1 VKRVAI
7 VQARMT
13 SSRLP
18 GKVLMDLGGR
28 PLLEQMLD
36 RLQRAATLDEI
47 VLATTVN
54 ASDDPVVELAR
65 AKGIGHF
72 RGSEDDVLSRYIG
85 AARAARAELVVRVTS
100 DCPLI
105 DPEVLDRV
113 VARALDDTAPCDYA
127 SNTLQRTYPRGLDVE
142 ALHVDVLERIGRMA
156 RSRPAREHVTY
167 FLHAER
173 RDLFVIADVV
183 QEQDDSELRWTVD
196 TPEDLELVRRI
207 YATAGLPQRWRSY
220 PELVQ
225 LVRAV
230 PELVTFNAHI
240 AQKTH

>member
-1 VKRVAI
+1 
-7 VQARMT
+7 MT

-18 GKVLMDLGGR
+18 GKVLMDLAGR
-28 PLLEQMLD
+28 PLLERMLE
-36 RLQRAATLDEI
+36 RLKRATTLDEI
-47 VLATTVN
+47 VVATTVN

-65 AKGIGHF
+65 ANGVGHF
-72 RGSEDDVLSRYIG
+72 RGSEDDVLSRYLG
-85 AARAARAELVVRVTS
+85 AARAAGAELVVRVTS

-105 DPEVLDRV
+105 DPDVLDRV
-113 VARALDDTAPCDYA
+113 VQRAMDDAAPCDYA
-127 SNTLQRTYPRGLDVE
+127 SNTLLRTYPRGLDVE

-156 RSRPAREHVTY
+156 RSQPAREHVTY

-207 YATAGLPQRWRSY
+207 YATAGLPERWHGY
-220 PELVQ
+220 PELVRQ
-225 LVRAV
+225 VRAV

-240 AQKTH
+240 AQKSH